1 MKSYVVVFVVVAIGN
16 SSNVNVNVNVNVV
29 VDVLNFVDEGALSI
43 PKVACRP

>member
-16 SSNVNVNVNVNVV
+16 SSNVNVNVNVV